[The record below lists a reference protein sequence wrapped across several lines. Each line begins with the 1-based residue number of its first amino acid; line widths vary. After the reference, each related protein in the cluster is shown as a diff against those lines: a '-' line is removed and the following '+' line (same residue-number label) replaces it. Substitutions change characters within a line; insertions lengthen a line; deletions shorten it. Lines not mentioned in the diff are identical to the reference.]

1 MRISVIKYLIKEGI
15 RSIFKNKKSTFAS
28 IGTMCATML
37 IFGFFFLIGE
47 NLNAVMEQIKDKQG
61 IRVFLYDITEE
72 ETQDIKEQILQID
85 GVNQNTIDY
94 ISKEEA
100 LNSQKEKWGDKG
112 ELLDSFDDAFP
123 ASFVVTLTDLSLNEQ
138 VQEQISQ
145 IENVKNISSSDVTIE
160 KLISVANGIRIGTG
174 VISALLVIVSI
185 FIISNTIKL
194 TVHARRKEISIMKY
208 VGATN
213 DFIRGP
219 FVVEGIIIGILSGA
233 VTILIVGALYNVV
246 INNLIQSSFTTI
258 LGGVKLL
265 SFADVF
271 NSIVI
276 VYTILG
282 IGIGVLGSRLSMK
295 KYLDV

>member
-1 MRISVIKYLIKEGI
+1 M
-15 RSIFKNKKSTFAS
+15 FKNKKSTFAS

-37 IFGFFFLIGE
+37 IFGLFFLIGE
-47 NLNAVMEQIKDKQG
+47 NLNTVMNQIEAKQG
-61 IRVFLYDITEE
+61 IRVFLNDITDE
-72 ETQDIKEQILQID
+72 ETDEIEQQIKNIN
-85 GVNQNTIDY
+85 GVSTIDY

-112 ELLDSFDDAFP
+112 ELLNSFEDVFP
-123 ASFVVTLTDLSLNEQ
+123 ASFIVTLTDLGLNQ
-138 VQEQISQ
+138 AVQEQIRQ
-145 IENVKNISSSDVTIE
+145 IENVEDIRSSDETIE

-174 VISALLVIVSI
+174 VISVLLIIVSI

-219 FVVEGIIIGILSGA
+219 FIVEGIIIGIIAGA
-233 VTILIVGALYNVV
+233 ITILIVGSIYN
-246 INNLIQSSFTTI
+246 IIIEKIIQTSFTQI
-258 LGGVKLL
+258 LGGVTLL
-265 SFADVF
+265 NFSDVF

>member
-1 MRISVIKYLIKEGI
+1 MRISVIRYLIKEGI
-15 RSIFKNKKSTFAS
+15 RSMFKNKKSTFAS

-37 IFGFFFLIGE
+37 IFGLFFLIGE
-47 NLNAVMEQIKDKQG
+47 NLNTIMTQIQEKQG
-61 IRVFLYDITEE
+61 IRVFLYDITQEQ
-72 ETQDIKEQILQID
+72 TDIVEQELAKIN
-85 GVNQNTIDY
+85 GVNPNTIDY

-100 LNSQKEKWGDKG
+100 LESQKQKWGKKG
-112 ELLDSFDDAFP
+112 ELLNSYEDVFP
-123 ASFVVTLTDLSLNEQ
+123 ASFVVTLTDLSLNEE
-138 VQEQISQ
+138 VQKQIKD
-145 IENVKNISSSDVTIE
+145 IENVKDIASGDETIE

-233 VTILIVGALYNVV
+233 VTILIVGALYNVI

-276 VYTILG
+276 VYIILG

>member
-1 MRISVIKYLIKEGI
+1 MRISVIRYLIKEGI
-15 RSIFKNKKSTFAS
+15 RSMFKNKKSTFAS

-37 IFGFFFLIGE
+37 IFGLFFLIGE
-47 NLNAVMEQIKDKQG
+47 NLNTIMTQIQEKQG
-61 IRVFLYDITEE
+61 IRVFLYDITQEQ
-72 ETQDIKEQILQID
+72 TDIVEQELAKIN
-85 GVNQNTIDY
+85 GVNPNTIDY

-100 LNSQKEKWGDKG
+100 LESQKQKWGKKG
-112 ELLDSFDDAFP
+112 ELLNSYEDVFP
-123 ASFVVTLTDLSLNEQ
+123 ASFVVTLTDLSLNEG
-138 VQEQISQ
+138 VQKQIKD
-145 IENVKNISSSDVTIE
+145 IENVKDIASGDETIE

-233 VTILIVGALYNVV
+233 VTILIVGALYNVI

-276 VYTILG
+276 VYIILG